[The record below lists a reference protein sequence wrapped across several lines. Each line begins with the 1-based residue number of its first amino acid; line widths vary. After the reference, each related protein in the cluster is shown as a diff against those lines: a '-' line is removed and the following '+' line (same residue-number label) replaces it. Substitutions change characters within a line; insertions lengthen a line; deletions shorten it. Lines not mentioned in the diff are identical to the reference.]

1 MHTHRSLH
9 NWGWLRLN
17 EKLLVVSSAQFP
29 RSVNIIACRSSKF
42 LQVHG
47 KSQRTYLAGHVRWPL
62 ILLLYGVS
70 RAVLFEIKT
79 STPLAMAQSSP
90 RGSEAE
96 VKSGDSPVISRGEEG
111 RGNTNERSANHLF
124 FPTRPNIEHSVFIAF
139 RRETSAGPLPAYI
152 GHLSTA
158 IQLVY
163 GLHDDLSCETAAGV
177 ILISTVRLWPRTG
190 AMRRVSRA
198 RQ

>member
-79 STPLAMAQSSP
+79 STPRAMAQSSP

-124 FPTRPNIEHSVFIAF
+124 SRLVQTSSMPFLSHSDAKLRP
-139 RRETSAGPLPAYI
+139 
-152 GHLSTA
+152 
-158 IQLVY
+158 
-163 GLHDDLSCETAAGV
+163 DLSQLTSD
-177 ILISTVRLWPRTG
+177 IFQRLFN
-190 AMRRVSRA
+190 
-198 RQ
+198 